1 LDYFVAPSAIS
12 CDINPVGCPGEA
24 FDKHFRLEFGVLS
37 TALAN
42 VSAMISP
49 SVERTS
55 AADIDDRMFTLLRSD
70 GRQSF
75 RELGDQLGVSAKQA
89 GARLR
94 RLLDSGEVSIIATVD
109 SIAAGFQFML
119 AIAVEV
125 DGPVNA
131 VADALAAIPNVL
143 VVLRMA
149 GQYDIEIVVA
159 AESQAELARL
169 VKTQLGCIGG
179 IRALHPSF
187 VLDIAKFETGFGR
200 SDAGAPALSW
210 PSGCGLDPVDKA
222 IIERLWE
229 NARAPNEAIGAALGL
244 SESTVRARIAQM
256 RRRNLIHVTAIRNI
270 ELGHDLLFAF
280 IGVGLRHSGRAEVID
295 GLVAMP
301 QTAFVASTCA
311 RISKRPRVLAADAAA
326 LTEMLDVIAAMP
338 GVRQA
343 GCAQGLAMVKY
354 DARFALLTSSIGAA
368 A

>member
-1 LDYFVAPSAIS
+1 
-12 CDINPVGCPGEA
+12 
-24 FDKHFRLEFGVLS
+24 LS
-37 TALAN
+37 TALAT
-42 VSAMISP
+42 ALATISLGP
-49 SVERTS
+49 ERLG
-55 AADIDDRMFTLLRSD
+55 AVDMDDRLFALLRTD

-75 RELGDQLGVSAKQA
+75 RELGDQLGLSAKQA

-94 RLLDSGEVSIIATVD
+94 RLLDSGEVSVIATVD

-125 DGPVNA
+125 DGPVNT
-131 VADALAAIPNVL
+131 VASALAAIPNVL
-143 VVLRMA
+143 VVMRMA

-159 AESQAELARL
+159 SESQAELSRL
-169 VKTQLGCIGG
+169 VKTRLGCIAG

-200 SDAGAPALSW
+200 IDAGAQALSW

-280 IGVGLRHSGRAEVID
+280 IGVGLLPGAQADVID

-301 QTAFVASTCA
+301 QTAFVASILGRFDILA
-311 RISKRPRVLAADAAA
+311 QVLAADAGA
-326 LTEMLDVIAAMP
+326 LTEMLDAIAAMP
-338 GVRQA
+338 CVRQA
-343 GCAQGLAMVKY
+343 TCAQGLDIVKY
-354 DARFALLTSSIGAA
+354 DARFALLTSSIGGGA
-368 A
+368 